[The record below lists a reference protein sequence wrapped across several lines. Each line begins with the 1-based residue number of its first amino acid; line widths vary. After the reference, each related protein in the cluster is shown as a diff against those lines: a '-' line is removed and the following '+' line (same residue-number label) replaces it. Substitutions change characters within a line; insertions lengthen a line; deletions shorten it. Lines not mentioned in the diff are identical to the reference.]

1 MSSGSTSRTI
11 TYALTAVLTA
21 LLIAAPVLADR
32 QLGTIGPPP
41 RQDPQRETAAEG
53 YPPLPLPVV
62 PLRRSEPK
70 AEPSPP
76 TFIAR
81 LAYGDTQDYMP
92 NPGDLDNLL
101 RHVRRQLDAW
111 YGDTTIT
118 ADEIAARYEAG
129 QRVRIPM
136 LYMSGYEAFSF
147 TDIQRAALREYI
159 LDGGTLFAEATLGSP
174 DFVESFHREMEHIFP
189 QRRLEALQLD
199 HPAFRGYY
207 DYQHVRYF
215 QIADGVRSRFES
227 PPRMLGINVAART
240 AVILSP
246 YDMSCGLDQFYA
258 PERPRRGGARPTPTM
273 AMLPADAIRMGINL
287 VAYVSASRRFAEAQ
301 AFTRPIDG
309 DQPQRRAALKLGLLR
324 HQGDWNPDP
333 NSLYQLIRLAAR
345 HTSLPVGYELAEVDA
360 TLEQLAEVPVLVM
373 TGMSDPQ
380 LGDAQLQALRRHLQA
395 GGFLFINNTSGYAK
409 FDREARA
416 LIAELLPGQSL
427 EPVPADH
434 ELLHSLYE
442 IVEVR
447 DAGTMQPREPEL
459 EAVTVG
465 GRVVVVYSSRDT
477 LGMLKGL
484 HDPYANAYDRDS
496 AQQLALN
503 VLTYALQQ

>member
-1 MSSGSTSRTI
+1 MTIKRPHITSRLLSPMLI
-11 TYALTAVLTA
+11 T
-21 LLIAAPVLADR
+21 LLIAAPALAER
-32 QLGTIGPPP
+32 ELGTIGPPP

-53 YPPLPLPVV
+53 FPPLPLPVV

-101 RHVRRQLDAW
+101 RHVRSQLDAW

-118 ADEIAARYEAG
+118 ADELAEQYDAG
-129 QRVRIPM
+129 QRVRIPA

-147 TDIQRAALREYI
+147 TNAQRAALREYI

-174 DFVESFHREMEHIFP
+174 AFTESFEREMHRIFP
-189 QRRLEALQLD
+189 QRPLEPLQLD
-199 HPAFRGYY
+199 HPVFRGYY

-227 PPRMLGINVAART
+227 PPRMRGINVAART
-240 AVILSP
+240 AIILSP
-246 YDMSCGLDQFYA
+246 YDMSCGWDEFHA
-258 PERPRRGGARPTPTM
+258 PERPRRGNAEPTPTM
-273 AMLPADAIRMGINL
+273 AMMPADAIRMGVNL
-287 VAYVSASRRFAEAQ
+287 VAYVSASRRFAETQ

-309 DQPQRRAALKLGLLR
+309 HQPQTRAAVKLGVLR

-333 NSLYQLIRLAAR
+333 NSLYQLIRLATE
-345 HTSLPVGYELAEVDA
+345 HTSLPMAYDLAEVDA
-360 TLEQLAEVPVLVM
+360 TLEHLADTPVLVM

-380 LGDAQLQALRRHLQA
+380 LDQAEIQALRRHLQA
-395 GGFLFINNTSGYAK
+395 GGFLFINNTSGYAR
-409 FDREARA
+409 FDRHARA
-416 LIAELLPGQSL
+416 LVNELLPGRTL
-427 EPVPADH
+427 EPLPDDH
-434 ELLHSLYE
+434 ELWQSLYE
-442 IVEVR
+442 IDELR
-447 DAGTMQPREPEL
+447 DAATMQPREPEL
-459 EAVTVG
+459 EAVSVAD
-465 GRVVVVYSSRDT
+465 RVAVIYSPTDT

-484 HDPYANAYDRDS
+484 HDPYANAYARDS

-503 VLTYALQQ
+503 VLTYAMQQ